1 MRLPLALLPLLLAAC
16 SSDPD
21 PQPGGL
27 TADDQQ
33 QLNEAAEMLDAN
45 AVDIEEVTSET
56 PSNEAAE

>member
-1 MRLPLALLPLLLAAC
+1 MRPLLALLFLLTSC
-16 SSDPD
+16 SADPD

-45 AVDIEEVTSET
+45 SVDLNAVSADNSSET
-56 PSNEAAE
+56 QP

>member
-1 MRLPLALLPLLLAAC
+1 MRFLPAVALLLAAC
-16 SSDPD
+16 SSEPD

-45 AVDIEEVTSET
+45 SVDLEEVAPSET
-56 PSNEAAE
+56 TGNEAQP

>member
-1 MRLPLALLPLLLAAC
+1 MRLLPALLLLLASAC

-45 AVDIEEVTSET
+45 SVALEEVTANTST
-56 PSNEAAE
+56 EAQP

>member
-1 MRLPLALLPLLLAAC
+1 MRAILLPLLLVAC

-33 QLNEAAEMLDAN
+33 QLNEAAEALDAN
-45 AVDIEEVTSET
+45 MVDLDQVTA
-56 PSNEAAE
+56 NESQP